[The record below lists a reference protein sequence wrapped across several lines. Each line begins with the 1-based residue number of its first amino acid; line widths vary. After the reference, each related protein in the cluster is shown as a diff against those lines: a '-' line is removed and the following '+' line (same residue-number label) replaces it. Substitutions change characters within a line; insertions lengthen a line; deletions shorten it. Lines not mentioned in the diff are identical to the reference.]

1 MGSYF
6 GHSLTCADVNG
17 DGFED
22 VIVGAPWYT
31 HYTPSDI
38 FADIGTVNN
47 RFFQCSW
54 IDCG

>member
-47 RFFQCSW
+47 RFFQLCS
-54 IDCG
+54 